1 MCIYFV
7 YISLPENEEIMLKNI
22 TLSAEEELIRKA
34 KEVARRE
41 HTTLNANFQ
50 QWLKQY
56 VIKNTK
62 VVDFNKFTFTLTAN
76 NIFNAEYIES
86 GFVQMPPSNVLFGLR
101 YGF

>member
-1 MCIYFV
+1 V

-62 VVDFNKFTFTLTAN
+62 VVDFNKFMEQLDYVDSSGEFTRGN
-76 NIFNAEYIES
+76 NNE
-86 GFVQMPPSNVLFGLR
+86 R
-101 YGF
+101 